1 MPIKWKSPMLKI
13 TQAIKYIMYSL
24 EGLLL
29 LHNFGYVSL
38 DVLLKTI
45 HP

>member
-1 MPIKWKSPMLKI
+1 MPTKSPMLKI
-13 TQAIKYIMYSL
+13 TQAIKYTYSL

-29 LHNFGYVSL
+29 LHNFGNVGL
-38 DVLLKTI
+38 DVFLKTI